1 MSTEAKHKKSD
12 LKKYLPVVHTRNG
25 TYIFNPDLIYRSLLK
40 ETSISESDAKQI
52 TKRVIQFLIS
62 AHLNI
67 ITAPLIREVA
77 NIYLLKRGLE
87 KERLQYTRIGLPF
100 YDLHKKFQ
108 NPSNSKYIV
117 SDIINWVITE
127 YHAVHKLKKNLITR
141 KWIVNL
147 P

>member
-25 TYIFNPDLIYRSLLK
+25 TYNFNPDLIYRSLLK
-40 ETSISESDAKQI
+40 ETSISETNATQI
-52 TKRVIQFLIS
+52 TKEVIQFLIS

-67 ITAPLIREVA
+67 ITAPLIREVT

-100 YDLHKKFQ
+100 YDLHEKFQ
-108 NPSNSKYIV
+108 NPADNRHII

-127 YHAVHKLKKNLITR
+127 YHAVNKLIKKAT
-141 KWIVNL
+141 
-147 P
+147 